1 MLMDLYSMMLNINNK
16 DLESIIKESINKTRK
31 EINFSEGMCKVA
43 ANLVYNDLKNEHV
56 VAKIVNTKELGLGY
70 EHEFVLVKDVFIYY
84 LIDVTYEQFINKGTK
99 LNEELLK
106 NGYIHANDKVLGSYL
121 NSIPNTYKLDSIN
134 IDDIFYESKAK
145 KR

>member
-1 MLMDLYSMMLNINNK
+1 MMLNINNK

-106 NGYIHANDKVLGSYL
+106 NGYIHVNDKVLSSYL

-134 IDDIFYESKAK
+134 IDDIFYGSKAK

>member
-16 DLESIIKESINKTRK
+16 DLESIIKKSINKTRK

-84 LIDVTYEQFINKGTK
+84 LIENLCRVSRY
-99 LNEELLK
+99 
-106 NGYIHANDKVLGSYL
+106 
-121 NSIPNTYKLDSIN
+121 
-134 IDDIFYESKAK
+134 
-145 KR
+145 

>member
-1 MLMDLYSMMLNINNK
+1 
-16 DLESIIKESINKTRK
+16 
-31 EINFSEGMCKVA
+31 MCKVA

-70 EHEFVLVKDVFIYY
+70 EHEFVLAKDVFIYY

-134 IDDIFYESKAK
+134 IDDIFYGSKAK